1 MIYLIDDHT
10 FYGALVKHIRNV
22 LKERDTV
29 HQDKEWVLKE
39 ALSGRKLQIGGTFQN
54 VLERRLD
61 EVIVPIFSAI
71 LSFTDHYSNL
81 DLIKPRYINMSI
93 HSLSYYYN
101 CSHPR
106 QEEVNPLRQLWLQVF
121 SDDKL
126 CQFSYESF
134 SMGKGI
140 EYHDFQSVANR
151 VGTSGVATTERFSC
165 QFPFFWLVKET
176 IDSKLENAKHTA
188 GTTYNISVTSSL
200 YWTISLGGHRQGV
213 HIQLC
218 EILTDTPV
226 ACILNDVSE
235 EHWIEFYQL
244 YLHDYLRSVH
254 FITHHKSDEEYKVSD

>member
-22 LKERDTV
+22 LKERDTI

-61 EVIVPIFSAI
+61 EVIVPIFAAI

-81 DLIKPRYINMSI
+81 DLIKPRYINMNI
-93 HSLSYYYN
+93 HILFYYHN

-106 QEEVNPLRQLWLQVF
+106 QEEVNPLQQLWLQMF

-134 SMGKGI
+134 SIGKGI
-140 EYHDFQSVANR
+140 EYHDFQSGVNR
-151 VGTSGVATTERFSC
+151 VGTPGVANKEQFSC

-176 IDSKLENAKHTA
+176 VDAKLESAKHTA
-188 GTTYNISVTSSL
+188 GMVL
-200 YWTISLGGHRQGV
+200 YS
-213 HIQLC
+213 
-218 EILTDTPV
+218 
-226 ACILNDVSE
+226 
-235 EHWIEFYQL
+235 
-244 YLHDYLRSVH
+244 
-254 FITHHKSDEEYKVSD
+254 YKVIHSCNFL